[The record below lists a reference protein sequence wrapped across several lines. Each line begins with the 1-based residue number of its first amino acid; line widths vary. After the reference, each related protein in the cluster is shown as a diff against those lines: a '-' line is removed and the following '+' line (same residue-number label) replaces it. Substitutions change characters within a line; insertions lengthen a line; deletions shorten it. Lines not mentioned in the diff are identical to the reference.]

1 MAKIVTTARI
11 DKSLTFFVHFPWP
24 IFRVAY
30 VNDNQAMGFKDVKD
44 FNVLKDLM
52 GLLEKWQ
59 STTNVRKCRKCEI
72 NLTYNT

>member
-1 MAKIVTTARI
+1 
-11 DKSLTFFVHFPWP
+11 
-24 IFRVAY
+24 
-30 VNDNQAMGFKDVKD
+30 MGFKDVKD